1 MSTKY
6 DLKIIQLNK
15 IYLMTDKTFNNTAL
29 QKSAKK
35 ARSILFDDEIYKV
48 IVIDK
53 LEDRQRDY
61 RANQFRNRRRQL
73 TTIGEEREREVKELL
88 IEEHGKDYLL

>member
-1 MSTKY
+1 
-6 DLKIIQLNK
+6 
-15 IYLMTDKTFNNTAL
+15 MTDKTFNNTAL

-35 ARSILFDDEIYKV
+35 ARSILFNDDSL

-61 RANQFRNRRRQL
+61 RANQFRNRRRKL

>member
-1 MSTKY
+1 
-6 DLKIIQLNK
+6 
-15 IYLMTDKTFNNTAL
+15 MTDKTFNNTAL

-35 ARSILFDDEIYKV
+35 ARSILFDDDSL

-61 RANQFRNRRRQL
+61 RANQFRNRRRKL

>member
-1 MSTKY
+1 
-6 DLKIIQLNK
+6 
-15 IYLMTDKTFNNTAL
+15 MTDKTFNNTAL

-35 ARSILFDDEIYKV
+35 ARSILFDDDSLI
-48 IVIDK
+48 IIDK

-61 RANQFRNRRRQL
+61 RANQFRNRRRKL